1 MDRMN
6 DRWLYANFMEESTVI
21 STKFML
27 PVVLLGILNNEG
39 HFMLPLFFTL
49 DQRISITK
57 VLDMVVKLLFT

>member
-6 DRWLYANFMEESTVI
+6 DRWPYANFMEKSTVI

-27 PVVLLGILNNEG
+27 PVMLLGIVNNEG
-39 HFMLPLFFTL
+39 DFMLPLFFTL